1 MVCIYNIC
9 VCSYNIRSSHTSGR
23 DVLNDYVGN
32 CGYEFV
38 RIGNLLASRLILLLI
53 LCSCRGCRWLVEQP
67 EGRLCLTRSDSS
79 NSWAWPKFLGSILFL
94 CVCVSVASCML
105 HLAIVPSVFIK
116 VYSTSFCMGAFNGK
130 TPKRH
135 RLWSNDW
142 GLLQEIYEIGGHMSR
157 AAMQSL
163 PGQSL
168 VKKYHDK
175 NGKLRRV
182 GIPARLKESQ
192 CLSCKLQHA
201 VSCVNCEC
209 DCFFFN
215 VHPGSGRTQHPLRTW
230 LLVSLKHL
238 QRRLGFMVA

>member
-1 MVCIYNIC
+1 M
-9 VCSYNIRSSHTSGR
+9 VCSYNSRSSHTSGR

-67 EGRLCLTRSDSS
+67 EGSS
-79 NSWAWPKFLGSILFL
+79 LPNTQRFQQFLSMTKVSWIYFIF
-94 CVCVSVASCML
+94 VCVSVASCML

-116 VYSTSFCMGAFNGK
+116 VYSTSFWMGAFNGK

-135 RLWSNDW
+135 RLWSNDC

-209 DCFFFN
+209 DCFFFPMCTLVQG
-215 VHPGSGRTQHPLRTW
+215 VHSILCGLDCSYHSSTSKGDWDSWW
-230 LLVSLKHL
+230 LNI
-238 QRRLGFMVA
+238 